1 MALLFKYPVRL
12 ALNPFVSGIGQVF
25 PGLVSGGV
33 VVAIVLSLPTVGP
46 LMISALLNQDQY
58 LAGSLLMVLAALT
71 VAGTL
76 VADLLL
82 LWLDPRVRFEKRA
95 A

>member
-1 MALLFKYPVRL
+1 L
-12 ALNPFVSGIGQVF
+12 
-25 PGLVSGGV
+25 
-33 VVAIVLSLPTVGP
+33 
-46 LMISALLNQDQY
+46 ISALVNQDQY

>member
-1 MALLFKYPVRL
+1 
-12 ALNPFVSGIGQVF
+12 
-25 PGLVSGGV
+25 V